1 MAASPLRRDAGRA
14 LWQQLREDVLRRLD
28 AGEFAEAF
36 PGEQQLREEYGVSRQ
51 TVREA
56 LRALREDGIVTAA
69 RGRQPRVGGHEEIT
83 QPLGALYSL
92 FDAVEAAHLR
102 QHSLVL
108 RLHEVH
114 DAHAAVRLG
123 LEESTPLIYLERL
136 RLADGTP
143 LAVDCTWLP
152 AAIARPLLG
161 ADFSHT
167 SLYNE
172 LAHRCAIRLTDGQ
185 EDIRAHIPTAVHRR
199 LLEIGDDTAVLRV
212 ERIGRVG
219 TVAVEWRITTI
230 RADRFSLHAKFS
242 ARTGYITQ
250 IMQ

>member
-1 MAASPLRRDAGRA
+1 VAARPLRRVAGTT
-14 LWQQLREDVLRRLD
+14 LWQQLRKDVLRRLD
-28 AGEFAEAF
+28 DGEFADVF

-69 RGRQPRVGGHEEIT
+69 RGRQPRVGGQEEIA

-92 FDAVEAAHLR
+92 FDSVEAQHLH
-102 QHSLVL
+102 QHSIVL
-108 RLHEVH
+108 RLHETQ

-136 RLADGTP
+136 RLAQEIP
-143 LAVDCTWLP
+143 LAIDRTWLP
-152 AAIARPLLG
+152 AQIARPLLA

-172 LAHRCAIRLTDGQ
+172 LANRCAIRLTGGQ
-185 EDIRAHIPTAVHRR
+185 EDIRAHIPTAAHRR
-199 LLEIGDDTAVLRV
+199 LLELGEDTAVLRV

-242 ARTGYITQ
+242 ARTGYVTQ